1 MCVRGVKKVFNVGD
15 IIVYE
20 NSYYGLI
27 VKASYVKGSIY
38 LEVLNSVGSIRQLN
52 LMISNSNDYSYKV
65 VNV

>member
-1 MCVRGVKKVFNVGD
+1 MRVCGVETRFNVGD
-15 IIVYE
+15 IIEHE

-27 VKASYVKGSIY
+27 VKAFYTESSIY

-52 LMISNSNDYSYKV
+52 LMISGSGDYRYRV